1 VTSTTDAAGS
11 AVVRALAILV
21 LALMGTAVTACQSA
35 GGVMSPAAVAVSSD
49 AISAERQAWAQN
61 ASWAPGQLE
70 EHFRKHGREG
80 PYASAV
86 EYDRAA
92 RDTVVNGIL
101 FTYVDRESRAQRLGF
116 YHSSTNRFTS
126 LTADGQRITTF
137 FHPERRDSYVRGL
150 DRSTYK

>member
-1 VTSTTDAAGS
+1 MTRAASVTVS
-11 AVVRALAILV
+11 RLLAILV
-21 LALMGTAVTACQSA
+21 LTLTAGVIAACQSA
-35 GGVMSPAAVAVSSD
+35 SGVTSPASVAINSDAVS
-49 AISAERQAWAQN
+49 AEPQVWAQN
-61 ASWAPGQLE
+61 ASWSPGQLQ

-80 PYASAV
+80 PYSSVA

-92 RDTVVNGIL
+92 RDTVVNGIS
-101 FTYVDRESRAQRLGF
+101 FTYLDRESRAQRLGF
-116 YHSSTNRFTS
+116 YHRSTNRFTS